1 MSSPNVEATR
11 RRAALRG
18 EEAVAAWR
26 IETGAWAA
34 RAYAVVRAVPALAAL
49 FWQGPATLLVIV
61 YSLLTAAIVVIA
73 SFRIA
78 SGSRRAAIAVLI
90 LFALDKL
97 LAISAF
103 GWPGILQGLLI
114 TAILAFGLI
123 QGVWGTTRLRTI
135 AAERKRDEPAV
146 AQAL

>member
-11 RRAALRG
+11 RRGALRG

-26 IETGAWAA
+26 IKTGTWAA

-61 YSLLTAAIVVIA
+61 YSLLTAGIVLFA

-97 LAISAF
+97 FAVVAY
-103 GWPGILQGLLI
+103 GWPGVIQGLLI
-114 TAILAFGLI
+114 TAIIAFGLI
-123 QGVWGTTRLRTI
+123 QRVWGTNRLRTI
-135 AAERKRDEPAV
+135 AAERKRDDATV
-146 AQAL
+146 VQAL